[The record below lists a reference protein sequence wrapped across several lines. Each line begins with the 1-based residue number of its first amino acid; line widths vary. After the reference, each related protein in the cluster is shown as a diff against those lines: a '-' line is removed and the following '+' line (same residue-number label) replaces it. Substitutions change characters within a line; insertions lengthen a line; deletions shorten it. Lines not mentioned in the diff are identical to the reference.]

1 MRSVLASAKHLI
13 NQGLQPLGHVIAQ
26 EPCVPSWQRF
36 FATLRANGLTPRTVF
51 DIGVAQGTPWLYDAF
66 PDAFYY
72 LVDPTRESLPH
83 MQRWAQKLRAEVLN
97 VALGASAGEALIDVR
112 DEIGGST
119 FFREL
124 GACVSIASYEVPVRR
139 FDALIGDFARPALCK
154 IDVQGA
160 ELMVLEGMS
169 GRIRDIDA
177 MVIETSAL
185 ATIENGP
192 EVFAVIQKLKDYGF
206 VLYDVLSL
214 LRRPLDQ
221 ALAQLDVA
229 FVPEAS
235 PLRQDRRWRA
245 AT

>member
-1 MRSVLASAKHLI
+1 MRSVLASAKRMI
-13 NQGLQPLGHVIAQ
+13 NQGLQPLGLVIAH

-36 FATLRANGLTPRTVF
+36 FATLRANGLTPQTVF

-66 PDAFYY
+66 PEAFYY

-83 MQRWAQKLRAEVLN
+83 MQRWAQRLRAEVLN
-97 VALGASAGEALIDVR
+97 VALGARAGTTVIDVH
-112 DEIGGST
+112 DEIGCST

-124 GACVSIASYEVPVRR
+124 GPYVSAARYEVPVQR
-139 FDALIGDFARPALCK
+139 FDTLIGDFARPALCK

-169 GRIRDIDA
+169 ARMRDIDA
-177 MVIETSAL
+177 ILIETSAL

-192 EVFAVIQKLKDYGF
+192 EVSAVIQKLKDYGF

-221 ALAQLDVA
+221 ALAQLDLA

-235 PLRQDRRWRA
+235 PLRQDRRWSA